1 MTASA
6 AHSILPSLSPDEERH
21 SRAAEALIRERL
33 VAAGGWLSFEQF
45 MELALY
51 APGFGYYS
59 AGSVKIGAGGDF
71 VTAPEVSDLFSRCV
85 ARQCADVLAETGG
98 EILELGAG
106 TGRMAATILQSLAAF
121 GVLPDRYAILEV
133 GADLADRQRTRIQQ
147 LPAELRDRVVW
158 LDRLPE
164 TPIRG
169 VLLANEVL
177 DALPFK
183 RFVVHGGSLREL
195 GVGLEGDSFV
205 WREKPSSS
213 PADASASHS
222 RAPAQT
228 SSPADASAPQ
238 HRAPD
243 ALVAAGNALIAG
255 LPSPL
260 PDGYTSE
267 ICLRLEPW
275 IASVTQCLEQGML
288 LLFDYGLPRA
298 HYYHPQRTDGTLRC
312 YFKQRAHDDPFTNIA
327 VQDITAWV
335 DFTRVGEAALNADLE
350 VAGFATQAA
359 FLLGTG
365 IEALTAEHTDDVA
378 HHARLAGEARR
389 LLLPGE
395 MGESF
400 KVMALCR
407 NLQQPLRGFAHQDLR
422 RSL

>member
-21 SRAAEALIRERL
+21 SKAAEALIRQRL

-106 TGRMAATILQSLAAF
+106 TGRMAATILQSLAAL

-133 GADLADRQRTRIQQ
+133 SADLADRQRSRIQQ

-177 DALPFK
+177 DALPFR
-183 RFVVHGGSLREL
+183 RFVVHGGSITEL
-195 GVGLEGDSFV
+195 GVGLETDSFV
-205 WREKPSSS
+205 WREKPASREKPTDS
-213 PADASASHS
+213 PVGASG
-222 RAPAQT
+222 PK
-228 SSPADASAPQ
+228 

-243 ALVAAGNALIAG
+243 TLVAAGNALMGEI
-255 LPSPL
+255 PFTL

-267 ICLRLEPW
+267 ICLRVEPW
-275 IASVTQCLEQGML
+275 IASVSECLEQGML

-298 HYYHPQRTDGTLRC
+298 HYYHSQRTDGTLRC
-312 YFKQRAHDDPFTNIA
+312 YFKQRAHDNPFTNIA

-335 DFTRVGEAALNADLE
+335 DFTRVGEAALRADLE

-365 IEALTAEHTDDVA
+365 IEAFTAAPADVA
-378 HHARLAGEARR
+378 DRARLAGEARR

-407 NLQQPLRGFAHQDLR
+407 NLQQLLRGFAHQDLR
-422 RSL
+422 TSL

>member
-1 MTASA
+1 
-6 AHSILPSLSPDEERH
+6 
-21 SRAAEALIRERL
+21 
-33 VAAGGWLSFEQF
+33 

-133 GADLADRQRTRIQQ
+133 SADLADRQRTRIQQ

-183 RFVVHGGSLREL
+183 RFVVSGGSVREL
-195 GVGLEGDSFV
+195 GVGLEGGSFV
-205 WREKPSSS
+205 WREKPIG
-213 PADASASHS
+213 
-222 RAPAQT
+222 
-228 SSPADASAPQ
+228 SPADASAPEHSAPQ
-238 HRAPD
+238 HRAPKHRAAD
-243 ALVAAGNALIAG
+243 ALVAAGNALIG
-255 LPSPL
+255 ELPFPL
-260 PDGYTSE
+260 PDGYISE
-267 ICLRLEPW
+267 ICLRVEPW
-275 IASVTQCLEQGML
+275 IASVGQCLEQGML

-350 VAGFATQAA
+350 VAGFVTQAA

-365 IEALTAEHTDDVA
+365 IEALTAEPTGNVA
-378 HHARLAGEARR
+378 DRTRLAGEARR

-400 KVMALCR
+400 KAMALCR
-407 NLQQPLRGFAHQDLR
+407 SLQQPLRGFAHQDLR

>member
-6 AHSILPSLSPDEERH
+6 LHSMLPLLTAAEERH
-21 SRAAEALIRERL
+21 SSAAAALIRDRL
-33 VAAGGWLSFEQF
+33 IAAGGWLSFDQF

-59 AGSVKIGAGGDF
+59 AGSVKLGAGGDF
-71 VTAPEVSDLFSRCV
+71 VTAPEVSDLFSQCV

-106 TGRMAATILQSLAAF
+106 SGRMAATILQSLAEI

-133 GADLADRQRTRIQQ
+133 SADLSDRQRIRMQQ
-147 LPAELRDRVVW
+147 LAPELRERVVW
-158 LDRLPE
+158 LNRLPE
-164 TPIRG
+164 TSIRG
-169 VLLANEVL
+169 VMLANEVL
-177 DALPFK
+177 DALPFQ
-183 RFVVHGGSLREL
+183 RFVVRKGCVHEL
-195 GVGLEGDSFV
+195 GVGLEGDSFA
-205 WREKPSSS
+205 WREKATAPAA
-213 PADASASHS
+213 ADA
-222 RAPAQT
+222 
-228 SSPADASAPQ
+228 
-238 HRAPD
+238 
-243 ALVAAGNALIAG
+243 LIRE
-255 LPSPL
+255 LPFPL
-260 PDGYTSE
+260 PDDYTSE
-267 ICLRLEPW
+267 LCLRVEPW
-275 IASVTQCLEQGML
+275 TASVGQCLDQGAL

-312 YFKQRAHDDPFTNIA
+312 YFKQRAHDNPFINIA

-335 DFTRVGEAALNADLE
+335 DFTRVAEAALEAQLE

-365 IEALTAEHTDDVA
+365 IETLTARASDVA
-378 HHARLAGEARR
+378 DRARLAGEARR

-407 NLQQPLRGFAHQDLR
+407 NLQQPLLGFAHQDLR